1 MPYHRVSIQNRD
13 TGEVETFLAR
23 ISPRGLA
30 EWLSNRDSLRAEG
43 KPDRPPDVDSETLWT
58 WVPWPGEEH
67 LPFFREWNVAAEHRG
82 DTEAVYSISWRNRS
96 GDRRAVLQV
105 TASTDPA
112 GGYVVNFSASDRKG
126 DLGKKYRADDEDMW
140 EEVEGLIAKVNA
152 DTDWEVPRVTTY
164 LDARWFESEMAI
176 AEAEVAAGF
185 LSMPEGRA

>member
-1 MPYHRVSIQNRD
+1 VPYHRVSIQNRD

-30 EWLSNRDSLRAEG
+30 EWLANRDLLRAEG

-67 LPFFREWNVAAEHRG
+67 LPFFHDWPAVAERG
-82 DTEAVYSISWRNRS
+82 DTEAVYSISWRSHS

-112 GGYVVNFSASDRKG
+112 HGYIVNFSASDAKG
-126 DLGKKYRADDEDMW
+126 DLGKEYPVDDEDMW

-152 DTDWEVPRVTTY
+152 DAGWEVPKVTTY
-164 LDARWFESEMAI
+164 TDARWFESEMAV

-185 LSMPEGRA
+185 LAMPEGRA